1 MSQTQELGAW
11 LLPIDQTTA
20 VAIGRY
26 ELKYIEYIKASVRLP
41 GLPSY
46 CEQGFLWRNRFI
58 PALDIHELVSH
69 RRSRVVDE
77 ERMAAIIAYENS
89 AGEMDMGAIIL
100 RGIPRLLPV
109 KPEQSV
115 AIAELE
121 TSWQLL
127 AHAAFEDQAQRYPVI
142 DLRALFDRTPADLLA
157 MH

>member
-1 MSQTQELGAW
+1 M
-11 LLPIDQTTA
+11 
-20 VAIGRY
+20 
-26 ELKYIEYIKASVRLP
+26 
-41 GLPSY
+41 
-46 CEQGFLWRNRFI
+46 WRNRFI

-89 AGEMDMGAIIL
+89 AGEMDMGAIFL

>member
-1 MSQTQELGAW
+1 MSSSSELGAW

-20 VAIGRY
+20 VAIGRH
-26 ELKYIEYIKASVRLP
+26 ELKYIEYVKASVRLP

-46 CEQGFLWRNRFI
+46 CEQGFLWRNRFV

-69 RRSRVVDE
+69 RRSRPTDE
-77 ERMAAIIAYENS
+77 ERLAAIIAYENS
-89 AGEMDMGAIIL
+89 AGEVDMGAIFL

-109 KPEQSV
+109 RPDQSV
-115 AIAELE
+115 AVAELE

-127 AHAAFEDQAQRYPVI
+127 AHAAFEDQSTRYPVL